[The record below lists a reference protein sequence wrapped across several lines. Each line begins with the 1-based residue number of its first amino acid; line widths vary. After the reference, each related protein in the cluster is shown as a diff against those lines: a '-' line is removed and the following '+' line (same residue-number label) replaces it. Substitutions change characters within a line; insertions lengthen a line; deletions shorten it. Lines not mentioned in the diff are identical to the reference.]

1 MIGTDFDIEFAPKV
15 AYVVYWD
22 NNYNVIR
29 DTVMYAETLYPIPL
43 TRAIEI
49 FKPEF
54 ATGANVN
61 FESVDGKFTDTIV
74 FKL

>member
-1 MIGTDFDIEFAPKV
+1 MKGSDFDLEFTPSV

-22 NNYNVIR
+22 NNYNVIQ
-29 DTVMYAETLYPIPL
+29 DVIMYAETLYPISL

-54 ATGANVN
+54 AAGANVN

-74 FKL
+74 FKF

>member
-1 MIGTDFDIEFAPKV
+1 MNGEDFDIEFAPSV
-15 AYVVYWD
+15 AYIVYWD
-22 NNYNVIR
+22 HNHNVIQ

-43 TRAIEI
+43 TRAIRI

-54 ATGANVN
+54 AIGANVN
-61 FESVDGKFTDTIV
+61 FESVDGKLTDTIV

>member
-1 MIGTDFDIEFAPKV
+1 MKGSDFDLEFTPSV

-22 NNYNVIR
+22 NNYNVIQ
-29 DTVMYAETLYPIPL
+29 DVTMYAETLYPISL

-54 ATGANVN
+54 AAGANVN
-61 FESVDGKFTDTIV
+61 FESVDGKLTDTVV
-74 FKL
+74 FKF

>member
-1 MIGTDFDIEFAPKV
+1 MNGTDFDIEFAPKV
-15 AYVVYWD
+15 AYVMYWD
-22 NNYNVIR
+22 YNYNVIQ

-54 ATGANVN
+54 ATRANVN